1 MSLKAT
7 VTAMLLDSLRVDV
20 ADFEARTGWSVQ
32 PQGLCQGDVC
42 LPLPADAVDE
52 GALDIEA
59 VADRT
64 GMPLV
69 HDEAHDLWAL
79 GPAAGP
85 DRRAL
90 TTAQAPELELPDL
103 RTGER
108 FRLSSLRGQKV
119 LLIACASW

>member
-1 MSLKAT
+1 
-7 VTAMLLDSLRVDV
+7 MLLDSLRVPV

-42 LPLPADAVDE
+42 VPLPADAVAVDD
-52 GALDIEA
+52 ATLDVQM
-59 VADRT
+59 VADRA

-79 GPAAGP
+79 GPVAGP
-85 DRRAL
+85 DRNAL
-90 TTAQAPELELPDL
+90 TTAQAPELELPDI
-103 RTGER
+103 RTGGL

-119 LLIACASW
+119 LLLAWASW

>member
-1 MSLKAT
+1 
-7 VTAMLLDSLRVDV
+7 MLLDSLRVDV

-42 LPLPADAVDE
+42 LPLPADAVDN
-52 GALDIEA
+52 GMLDVRA
-59 VADRT
+59 VAERA

-69 HDEAHDLWAL
+69 ADEGRAVWAL
-79 GPAAGP
+79 GPATAATG
-85 DRRAL
+85 RAL
-90 TTAQAPELELPDL
+90 SSAVAPELELPDI

-119 LLIACASW
+119 LLLAWASW

>member
-1 MSLKAT
+1 
-7 VTAMLLDSLRVDV
+7 MLLDSLRVDV
-20 ADFEARTGWSVQ
+20 TDFEARTGWSVQ

-42 LPLPADAVDE
+42 LPLHGDAVDN
-52 GALDIEA
+52 GTLDIQKI
-59 VADRT
+59 ADRA

-69 HDEAHDLWAL
+69 HDEAHGLWAL

-85 DRRAL
+85 GRHAL
-90 TTAQAPELELPDL
+90 TTAQAPELELPDI

-119 LLIACASW
+119 LLLAWASW

>member
-1 MSLKAT
+1 
-7 VTAMLLDSLRVDV
+7 MLLDSLQVDI

-32 PQGLCQGDVC
+32 PQGLCQGNVC
-42 LPLPADAVDE
+42 LPLPPE
-52 GALDIEA
+52 ALGDGQTLDVEV
-59 VADRT
+59 VADRA

-90 TTAQAPELELPDL
+90 TTAEAPELELPDI
-103 RTGER
+103 RTGDA

-119 LLIACASW
+119 LLLAWASW

>member
-1 MSLKAT
+1 
-7 VTAMLLDSLRVDV
+7 MLLDSLQVPV
-20 ADFEARTGWSVQ
+20 SDFEARTGWSVQ

-42 LPLPADAVDE
+42 LPLPADAVDNRT
-52 GALDIEA
+52 LDIET
-59 VADRT
+59 VAKRT

-69 HDEAHDLWAL
+69 HDTEHGIWAL

-85 DRRAL
+85 DRHAL
-90 TTAQAPELELPDL
+90 TTAQAPELELPDI

-119 LLIACASW
+119 LLLAWASW

>member
-1 MSLKAT
+1 
-7 VTAMLLDSLRVDV
+7 MLLDSLQVPV
-20 ADFEARTGWSVQ
+20 SDFEARTGWSVQ

-42 LPLPADAVDE
+42 LPLPADVVDSDTNTI
-52 GALDIEA
+52 DIQRA
-59 VADRT
+59 ADRA

-69 HDEAHDLWAL
+69 HDETHDVWAL

-103 RTGER
+103 RTGEV
-108 FRLSSLRGQKV
+108 FRLSSLKGQKV
-119 LLIACASW
+119 MLLAWASW